1 MTQRNP
7 KTTLAYSSISQM
19 GVIAAA
25 LGMGLASGD
34 KAALADAA
42 FYAANHALVKAA
54 LFLTVGVVATLS
66 GRGRSLALI
75 VAAFLGLSLA
85 GLPLTGGALAKLA
98 LKGPFGDGAAGMAAQ
113 FSAAASTAL
122 MLCFVMRLAR
132 FPRDERR
139 TASPERLWSWLALAA
154 RVVAG
159 PVAHVPAR
167 RQSRRGV
174 RAREALG
181 RGLADADRRRA
192 GLGPYGPQAI
202 GCRAFPLATSSSP
215 RRPRSAPHSDS
226 PTRSSGPTGACA
238 SGRRRAP
245 RCSWSRSPSPPRA
258 TRAGRGRVFVMAGA
272 ERPTAATAIAGKM
285 LR

>member
-1 MTQRNP
+1 
-7 KTTLAYSSISQM
+7 M

-139 TASPERLWSWLALAA
+139 RPRPSASWSWLALAA

-192 GLGPYGPQAI
+192 GRGLWAAGDRLPRIPAGDILVAEEAAF
-202 GCRAFPLATSSSP
+202 RASFRLAD
-215 RRPRSAPHSDS
+215 AFE
-226 PTRSSGPTGACA
+226 
-238 SGRRRAP
+238 RAD
-245 RCSWSRSPSPPRA
+245 
-258 TRAGRGRVFVMAGA
+258 RGLRQWPAAGA
-272 ERPTAATAIAGKM
+272 ALLVVALALAAAGYAS
-285 LR
+285 R